1 MKKVLILT
9 ICFVLI
15 VSSLTLA
22 VACDNNDKAGS
33 VREVDMS
40 LRTDTKYGLYWYG
53 DSGELDDAVISAE
66 NLPTQYYDPSKPTL
80 IYSHGW
86 KPAGEDKETLS
97 TLAKTYSKT
106 GGDSGNVNYVK
117 ELKELG
123 YNVAFWDWHDYA
135 KDLDMLHNEIWVVRS
150 AENIEDKDSNYYA
163 AVSALDGRS
172 FAGELVRS
180 MCAVMKDAT
189 DQEVVLVGHSFGG
202 QMVTAAA
209 YTLYKLAEEGVII
222 NKNIL
227 PDRVSLADPYMTGVN
242 MSGQMDMLEESI
254 SSQPVAKKAADSF
267 EYVNSQGAVIDF
279 NGAMNTITYNAY
291 EGITG
296 IKDKELRAQV
306 TEKIKN
312 NTVYI
317 LQKCLTRAY
326 GGMGDV
332 HNVSRDYVL
341 TCFIEGK
348 KGNITA
354 VPNVSMTASELK
366 AYVGRQFDLNG
377 EGFLIEEYSAT
388 EVVAD

>member
-1 MKKVLILT
+1 M
-9 ICFVLI
+9 
-15 VSSLTLA
+15 
-22 VACDNNDKAGS
+22 
-33 VREVDMS
+33 
-40 LRTDTKYGLYWYG
+40 
-53 DSGELDDAVISAE
+53 
-66 NLPTQYYDPSKPTL
+66 
-80 IYSHGW
+80 
-86 KPAGEDKETLS
+86 
-97 TLAKTYSKT
+97 
-106 GGDSGNVNYVK
+106 
-117 ELKELG
+117 
-123 YNVAFWDWHDYA
+123 AFWDWHDYA

-209 YTLYKLAEEGVII
+209 YTLYKLAEEGEIT

-296 IKDKELRAQV
+296 IKDKELRVQV